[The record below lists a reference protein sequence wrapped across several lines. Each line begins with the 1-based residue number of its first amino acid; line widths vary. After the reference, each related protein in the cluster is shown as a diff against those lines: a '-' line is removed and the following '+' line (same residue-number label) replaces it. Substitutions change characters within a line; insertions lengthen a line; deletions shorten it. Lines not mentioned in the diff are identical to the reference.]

1 MSPPRNPAKRQDT
14 KDTPEAMRRRNQQK
28 RESDRRRQ
36 QRHVER
42 CERDS
47 ATIREK
53 TALIID
59 LTREVDDL
67 SARLTEAERKGGN
80 YWHEKTHLAKAYD
93 EVDAKRAQL
102 SKQLERT
109 RDHLETTEDDLDGAQ
124 TALMYERGRNKSL
137 RAREKAL
144 EKEEAK
150 QRNQQRTLMR
160 ATHAT
165 RELRARLTDELAV
178 ARAAQVSAVD
188 AARDSIRM
196 DRALA
201 FEHRQRDEQRH
212 RRAIVAETSRLS
224 VLLDVKDSALR
235 DAAEL
240 RRTQRR
246 KLDAH
251 YALARNEK
259 LALEARVKELEEE
272 LAQARV
278 STGEFD
284 EPDQVHIQVDIT
296 RIMRGD
302 PDIKVRES
310 SDADVSPFP
319 LLVRQI
325 AMQMMSMDLSYETAA
340 AVYRIIV
347 CALAPD
353 MDDRHFPPA
362 SFFQTYLKQSRI
374 VHLLMN
380 AVDIATAR
388 DWLSFAGDGTSD
400 HDVLLGVQ
408 ELFASVFKI
417 QTVTGVVKDIALGG
431 YAKSLGLTADEEAE
445 GSKAML
451 ALLRFVLT
459 SAKSLFKILHPKAAV
474 TAAHLGAAVD
484 PTNIGLKFVKLL
496 HADGAASAQKW
507 ARLMADVKREEL
519 NEQYAGDLDTLT
531 PSQRA
536 RLFWCV
542 VTNCIMHD
550 LALGAT
556 WARKAAAQVT
566 AEESKGAVEAVRA
579 AGHASDSF
587 SHAAN
592 LGQCLHTLKKYLSRS
607 EGYCFG
613 KAAAF
618 HM

>member
-1 MSPPRNPAKRQDT
+1 MKNGVDVVGTGKLVHLLVAIAALSMDSFPFAHLGDLPDLPAQTPSPQDWAAVGMSPPRNPAKRQDT
-14 KDTPEAMRRRNQQK
+14 KDTPEAMRRRREQK
-28 RESDRRRQ
+28 RDAERRRQ

-93 EVDAKRAQL
+93 EVDAKRAEL

-246 KLDAH
+246 KSV
-251 YALARNEK
+251 R
-259 LALEARVKELEEE
+259 
-272 LAQARV
+272 
-278 STGEFD
+278 
-284 EPDQVHIQVDIT
+284 IT
-296 RIMRGD
+296 W
-302 PDIKVRES
+302 KVR
-310 SDADVSPFP
+310 
-319 LLVRQI
+319 
-325 AMQMMSMDLSYETAA
+325 
-340 AVYRIIV
+340 
-347 CALAPD
+347 
-353 MDDRHFPPA
+353 
-362 SFFQTYLKQSRI
+362 
-374 VHLLMN
+374 
-380 AVDIATAR
+380 
-388 DWLSFAGDGTSD
+388 
-400 HDVLLGVQ
+400 
-408 ELFASVFKI
+408 
-417 QTVTGVVKDIALGG
+417 
-431 YAKSLGLTADEEAE
+431 
-445 GSKAML
+445 
-451 ALLRFVLT
+451 
-459 SAKSLFKILHPKAAV
+459 
-474 TAAHLGAAVD
+474 
-484 PTNIGLKFVKLL
+484 NICKLN
-496 HADGAASAQKW
+496 S
-507 ARLMADVKREEL
+507 
-519 NEQYAGDLDTLT
+519 
-531 PSQRA
+531 
-536 RLFWCV
+536 
-542 VTNCIMHD
+542 
-550 LALGAT
+550 
-556 WARKAAAQVT
+556 
-566 AEESKGAVEAVRA
+566 
-579 AGHASDSF
+579 
-587 SHAAN
+587 
-592 LGQCLHTLKKYLSRS
+592 
-607 EGYCFG
+607 
-613 KAAAF
+613 
-618 HM
+618 